1 MSMDT
6 QALQPLPQDGSGL
19 APHWADDAAFG
30 APVAFQD
37 ELVDPS
43 RVTPQLAQDLAPL
56 PDNFSQSPDAAAF
69 ADASRA
75 GQAPGAAPLD
85 QLSVELRA
93 LVEMGAGD
101 LSEACSFHLEIP
113 GLGRLNGR
121 LAIRGGQAQ
130 LELSAARQSVAAS
143 LRSRQHELQRSVDQ
157 SSRGEVNLFIV

>member
-1 MSMDT
+1 MSAGT
-6 QALQPLPQDGSGL
+6 PALQPLPPDGRRVTSDRSG
-19 APHWADDAAFG
+19 D
-30 APVAFQD
+30 VAFDIPGPCGD

-43 RVTPQLAQDLAPL
+43 GVTPQLAQGLSPL
-56 PDNFSQSPDAAAF
+56 PEIFSLSRDAVAF

-75 GQAPGAAPLD
+75 DQAPGAAPLD

-101 LSEACSFHLEIP
+101 LSEACSFHLDIP

-130 LELSAARQSVAAS
+130 LELSAARQAVAAS
-143 LRSRQHELQRSVDQ
+143 LRSRQHELQRSVGQ
-157 SSRGEVNLFIV
+157 SSRGEVSLFIV

>member
-6 QALQPLPQDGSGL
+6 MALRPLPQDGSGI
-19 APHWADDAAFG
+19 ARAGADDAAFG
-30 APVAFQD
+30 IPAPVKD

-56 PDNFSQSPDAAAF
+56 PDSFSQSPDATAF
-69 ADASRA
+69 AAASRA

-85 QLSVELRA
+85 QLSVELCA
-93 LVEMGAGD
+93 MVEMGAGD
-101 LSEACSFHLEIP
+101 LSESCSFHLDIP

-130 LELSAARQSVAAS
+130 LELSAARQGVAAS

>member
-6 QALQPLPQDGSGL
+6 PALQPLPQDGGGL
-19 APHWADDAAFG
+19 APRWADDAAFD
-30 APVAFQD
+30 ARVAFQY

-56 PDNFSQSPDAAAF
+56 PDSFSKSPDATAF
-69 ADASRA
+69 ADASRV
-75 GQAPGAAPLD
+75 GQVPDAAPMD

-101 LSEACSFHLEIP
+101 LSEACSFHLDIP

-130 LELSAARQSVAAS
+130 LELSAARQGVAAS
-143 LRSRQHELQRSVDQ
+143 LRSRQHELKRSVDQ